1 MLCARIGIALTLVSL
16 IGTGCTNEVEASA
29 KTGNAIDLAA
39 AANEAA
45 ADIGNYAGVAAV
57 PADEQAAGDRVRGMF
72 AALVDR
78 RWGEA
83 RAAWRDPAATVRLE
97 RERRRYHRFLAEVGR
112 AVSGQRVGTMTV
124 PLEIVAT
131 TADGRQMLYI
141 GEAALHRAA
150 VGAGAWKIDR
160 VDLSPAMPAH
170 VDTVYRCADGRSLT
184 VAFDNRRQTAL
195 AGMGRSTWRLEQ
207 QRVASGIG
215 YSGQGAE
222 LRGQGRDAD
231 WRVPGQPPLRCS
243 VA

>member
-1 MLCARIGIALTLVSL
+1 MSL

-45 ADIGNYAGVAAV
+45 ADIGNYAAVAAV
-57 PADEQAAGDRVRGMF
+57 PADEQAAGDVVRGMF

-78 RWGEA
+78 RWRDA
-83 RAAWRDPAATVRLE
+83 RLDWRDPANMGRVE
-97 RERRRYHRFLAEVGR
+97 RERDGYERFIAEVGR
-112 AVSGQRVGTMTV
+112 AVADRSVDAMTV

-131 TADGRQMLYI
+131 AAGGRQMLYT
-141 GEAALHRAA
+141 GEATLQR
-150 VGAGAWKIDR
+150 GRSGDRAWKIER
-160 VDLSPAMPAH
+160 IDLSPAIPVR
-170 VDTVYRCADGRSLT
+170 VDAVYRCADGRSLT
-184 VAFDNRRQTAL
+184 VVFDNRRQTAL
-195 AGMGRSTWRLEQ
+195 ADMGRTTWRLEQ

-243 VA
+243 VT